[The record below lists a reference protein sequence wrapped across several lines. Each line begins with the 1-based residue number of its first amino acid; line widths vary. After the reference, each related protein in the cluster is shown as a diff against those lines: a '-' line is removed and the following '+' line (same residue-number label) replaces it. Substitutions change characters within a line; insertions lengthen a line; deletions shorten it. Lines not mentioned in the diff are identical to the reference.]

1 MTIRL
6 LRAALLAL
14 VAAALAFL
22 FVFRPWSCG
31 QPPAIPQGF
40 GHAWV
45 SPYDGRPAEAHPLEG
60 ERPPR
65 HPWLAP
71 NGASNMHGDAWASDT
86 QSQPGPLG
94 RTPSVRSVARGSLG
108 GECAT
113 VAFDRRGRIVT
124 VCASFVGM
132 DLLLLDP
139 TSLRELARYPLPQ
152 RPSTRSLNLRRIVT
166 DTSGGAYFY
175 LDAQDRAVLA
185 TSDHRIRVVA
195 IEDGERGPAFRL
207 EHSYD
212 LEPALAAAG
221 FGDDPVVSTLPD
233 WKGRHWFATRH
244 GLVGVVERGS
254 GSVATRV
261 LSGEEIQ
268 NSFAVDADAMYI
280 VSDHALYAFDVGED
294 GAPRVLWREAYDRGT
309 RRKPGMIH
317 QGSGTTPTVLPGGL
331 VAIADNAEPRVQV
344 LVYRSGRG
352 VEGSRLVCRVPVF
365 GPGRSATENSLVG
378 FGRSLLVENNWG
390 YDLFP
395 LMMFGRTGAGGLTRI
410 DVAEDGSGC
419 HVAWTSDELAQTVV
433 PKLSLANGL
442 LYVYTKSRRAPPGVD
457 AYYLTAI
464 DFRSGETVFRALTGT
479 GIGWD
484 NHWAPVTLGR
494 DGTAYVGTLR
504 GLIAVRDGS

>member
-1 MTIRL
+1 MASRL
-6 LRAALLAL
+6 LQGLLLAL
-14 VAAALAFL
+14 LVAALAFL
-22 FVFRPWSCG
+22 FVFRPWSWG
-31 QPPAIPQGF
+31 DPPAIPQGF

-45 SPYDGRPAEAHPLEG
+45 SVFDGRPAEARPLSG
-60 ERPPR
+60 ERPPQ

-71 NGASNMHGDAWASDT
+71 NGASQMHGDAWASDT
-86 QSQPGPLG
+86 QAAPGPLG
-94 RTPSVRSVARGSLG
+94 RSPAVRSTARASIG

-124 VCASFVGM
+124 VCASFAGM

-152 RPSTRSLNLRRIVT
+152 RPSTRSLDLRRIVT

-175 LDAQDRAVLA
+175 LDPQDRAVLA
-185 TSDHRIRVVA
+185 TSDHQIRVVA
-195 IEDGERGPAFRL
+195 LQDGPEGPAFRL
-207 EHSYD
+207 ERRYD
-212 LEPALAAAG
+212 LEPGLAAAG
-221 FGDDPVVSTLPD
+221 FGDDPVVTTLPD
-233 WKGRHWFATRH
+233 WQGRYWFATRH
-244 GLVGVVERGS
+244 GLVGVVERES
-254 GSVATRV
+254 GRVATQV
-261 LSGEEIQ
+261 LPGEEIQ
-268 NSFAVDADAMYI
+268 NSFAVDADAMYV
-280 VSDHALYAFDVGED
+280 VSDHALYAFDVADD
-294 GAPRVLWREAYDRGT
+294 GSPRVIWREPYDRGT

-344 LVYRSGRG
+344 LVYRSGRAVSG
-352 VEGSRLVCRVPVF
+352 GRLLCRVPVF
-365 GPGRSATENSLVG
+365 EAGRSATENSLVG
-378 FGRSLLVENNWG
+378 FGRSLVVENNWG

-395 LMMFGRTGAGGLTRI
+395 LMTFGRSGAGGLARI

-419 HVAWTSDELAQTVV
+419 RVVWTSDEVAQTVV

-442 LYVYTKSRRAPPGVD
+442 LYVYTKSRRAPLGVD
-457 AYYLTAI
+457 AFYLTAV
-464 DFRSGETVFRALTGT
+464 DFRSGETIFRVLTGT

-494 DGTAYVGTLR
+494 DGTLYVGALR